1 MQQPDQDVSN
11 QPIGESLR
19 ELGLLSDTQIRI
31 ILYEQQRSPGK
42 RFGELLKAKGW
53 VNQQTIDLLL
63 LRQSRNRLLALLE
76 KNQPNG

>member
-1 MQQPDQDVSN
+1 MNNSEQDVSH
-11 QPIGESLR
+11 QPLGESLR

-53 VNQQTIDLLL
+53 VNQKTIDLLL
-63 LRQSRNRLLALLE
+63 LRQCRSRLLSLLE
-76 KNQPNG
+76 RNSD